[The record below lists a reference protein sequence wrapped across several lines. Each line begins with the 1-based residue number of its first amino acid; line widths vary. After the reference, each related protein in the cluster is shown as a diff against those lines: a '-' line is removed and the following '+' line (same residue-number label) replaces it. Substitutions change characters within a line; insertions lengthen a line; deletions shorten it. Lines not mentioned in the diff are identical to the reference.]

1 MQNPVTNGLQAET
14 RAVLEAIHEAIA
26 IPYAATTAH
35 ERTRAEILNERL
47 MHTVVCLESLL
58 RRDNAAELPG
68 TLEYL
73 REMLAKH
80 PANGYVTTDQ
90 ARRRC
95 EAGASWMDAVRLDY
109 QDEEAGQ

>member
-1 MQNPVTNGLQAET
+1 MTALTSDT

-26 IPYAATTAH
+26 IPYGATTAH
-35 ERTRAEILNERL
+35 ERTRAEILSERL

-80 PANGYVTTDQ
+80 PAAGYVTTDQ
-90 ARRRC
+90 ARRRVD
-95 EAGASWMDAVRLDY
+95 AGATWMEAVSFDY
-109 QDEEAGQ
+109 QDEETGR